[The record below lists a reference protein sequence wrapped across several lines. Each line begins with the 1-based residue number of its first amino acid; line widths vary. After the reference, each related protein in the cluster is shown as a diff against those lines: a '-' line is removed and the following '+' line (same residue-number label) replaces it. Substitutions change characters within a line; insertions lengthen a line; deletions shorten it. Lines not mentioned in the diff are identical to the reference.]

1 LDPVLSSHYLQGINK
16 AMTAL
21 ELREALRRID
31 VDANGQMAL
40 LEYLLFKYTRSVL
53 ACINNPQGSFDEEA
67 KKQLDEAQ
75 RRCEELAKSLEDL
88 QSQLIKER
96 EAEVAVKKAEIEAR
110 DAEREQQRLVDE
122 LKAQIDALDRKTKDA
137 STGQVAR
144 NKAVQELAQLRGQD
158 PLPLRKAKITSEA
171 AVRRMEAARKAQ
183 IEQTKR
189 VEAAVKDTEKKA
201 QEAQDFVEELKKR
214 AKAPFGTLWWMS
226 RQVTETKKYLPRSKQ

>member
-1 LDPVLSSHYLQGINK
+1 
-16 AMTAL
+16 MTAL
-21 ELREALRRID
+21 ELKEALRRID
-31 VDANGQMAL
+31 IDANGLMAL
-40 LEYLLFKYTRSVL
+40 IEYLLFKYARSVVK
-53 ACINNPQGSFDEEA
+53 CVNNPQGSFDEEA

-88 QSQLIKER
+88 QTQLVKER
-96 EAEVAVKKAEIEAR
+96 DAEAKVKVAEAEAR
-110 DAEREQQRLVDE
+110 EAEREQQRLVDE

-137 STGQVAR
+137 SLGQVAR

-189 VEAAVKDTEKKA
+189 VEAAVKDTERRC
-201 QEAQDFVEELKKR
+201 QEAQELLEDLKGR
-214 AKAPFGTLWWMS
+214 AQAPLGTLWWMQ
-226 RQVTETKKYLPRSKQ
+226 RQVTETKKYLPRSRQ